1 MTARVESGRAV
12 ERSTVVGGSVEQ
24 PGELLT
30 GLGGLV
36 GRLLT
41 TRSDMPQRRSRCH
54 AYSVGYAADRHPML
68 INR

>member
-1 MTARVESGRAV
+1 MSSPGGKPNGRP
-12 ERSTVVGGSVEQ
+12 SCGGSVEQ